1 MGAEAVMYIARRTP
15 ELRGCEL
22 AGKGDAMAV
31 ENRGTAR
38 RPRWRYAFTIRGVR
52 YRASVPEAR
61 TKHEAEQAETA
72 ARQSVFQGQ
81 YGRPRGTRDFVD
93 FVEREYEPWAKGA
106 KRSWRNES
114 YCVPAVKER
123 FRGKTLAQ
131 ISPLAVEKYKRE
143 LRESITNRGTKFSPR
158 YVNYHLQ
165 ILFRIFSLAVER
177 REITAEDHPGKRV
190 KFLDEDNRR
199 TRYLLDEEEPR
210 LFGQFTGGREHLRP
224 MVVVA
229 VGTGMRLGD
238 QLSLRKS
245 QVDFQRNVINV
256 PNAKTGRDYPVPMNR
271 EVREALLGLARANPE
286 GEHLFVNPRTGR
298 RYTCIKRAF
307 ANACGDAGI
316 KGLRWHDLRHTFGTR
331 LAEAGCSEATIAEL
345 MGHTDPK
352 TTRRYTHA
360 TDRAKHAAVEAT
372 RPRAQAAEEHAGK
385 VIPMQK

>member
-1 MGAEAVMYIARRTP
+1 
-15 ELRGCEL
+15 
-22 AGKGDAMAV
+22 
-31 ENRGTAR
+31 
-38 RPRWRYAFTIRGVR
+38 
-52 YRASVPEAR
+52 
-61 TKHEAEQAETA
+61 
-72 ARQSVFQGQ
+72 VFQGR
-81 YGRPRGTRDFVD
+81 YGRPAGGRDFVD
-93 FVEREYEPWAKGA
+93 FVEKEYAPWARET

-114 YCVPAVKER
+114 YCVPSVRER
-123 FRGKTLAQ
+123 FRGKTFAQ
-131 ISPLAVEKYKRE
+131 ISPLLIEKYKRD

-177 REITAEDHPGKRV
+177 REISAEDNPCKRV

-210 LFGQFTGGREHLRP
+210 LFEQLVGERAHLRP
-224 MVVVA
+224 MIIVA

-238 QLSLRKS
+238 QLGLRKG

-271 EVREALLGLARANPE
+271 EVREALLGLARE
-286 GEHLFVNPRTGR
+286 SREVEYLFVNPRTGR
-298 RYTCIKRAF
+298 PYTCIKRSF
-307 ANACGDAGI
+307 AGACAAAKI

-331 LAEAGCSEATIAEL
+331 LAQAGCSEATIAEL

-372 RPRAQAAEEHAGK
+372 RPRTQGAEGQPAK
-385 VIPMQK
+385 VLPMQR